1 MKNEERRDGLVLSD
15 DEEEDDEDVVEDED
29 EEELEGSPQKSGKTI
44 LDIGV
49 VPFEPVTTG
58 SGNVAEKEGR
68 LKKAI
73 LERVKPEELAELA
86 KDRRDRLVTLT
97 VLFFLWKGSAKVSN
111 TRSVKDL
118 DNLLKI
124 VLDVLKLGPQGLGI
138 VEEDSY
144 VCEVYSAKSLVDEE
158 KEEGYR
164 IIVEEYEDPAMLGL
178 LKRFYAGF
186 KK

>member
-1 MKNEERRDGLVLSD
+1 MSD
-15 DEEEDDEDVVEDED
+15 DDKADEEL
-29 EEELEGSPQKSGKTI
+29 EEELEESPQGAGQGGKTI
-44 LDIGV
+44 LDIAV

-58 SGNVAEKEGR
+58 SGQKIAEKEEK

-73 LERVKPEELAELA
+73 LEKVKPDELKQLAENR
-86 KDRRDRLVTLT
+86 KERLVTLT
-97 VLFFLWKGSAKVSN
+97 VLFFLRKGSPKVTN

-138 VEEDSY
+138 IEEDSY
-144 VCEVYSAKSLVDEE
+144 VCEVYSAKSMVDDE

-164 IIVEEYEDPAMLGL
+164 IIVEEFEDAPMLAA
-178 LKRFYAGF
+178 LKKFYSGS

>member
-1 MKNEERRDGLVLSD
+1 VSGD
-15 DEEEDDEDVVEDED
+15 DEEDEELD
-29 EEELEGSPQKSGKTI
+29 EELEESPQGQGGKTI
-44 LDIGV
+44 LDIAV

-58 SGNVAEKEGR
+58 SGQKIAEKEER

-73 LERVKPEELAELA
+73 LEKVKPEELKELA
-86 KDRRDRLVTLT
+86 ENRKERLVTLT
-97 VLFFLWKGSAKVSN
+97 VLFFLWKGSPKVTN

-138 VEEDSY
+138 IEEDSY
-144 VCEVYSAKSLVDEE
+144 VCEVYSAKQLVDEE

-164 IIVEEYEDPAMLGL
+164 IIVEEYEDDAMLGA
-178 LKRFYAGF
+178 LKRFYSTT

>member
-1 MKNEERRDGLVLSD
+1 MLGLGEDEEMEEL
-15 DEEEDDEDVVEDED
+15 DEEEAG
-29 EEELEGSPQKSGKTI
+29 EGPQKGGRTI
-44 LDIGV
+44 LDIAV

-58 SGNVAEKEGR
+58 SGQGIAEKEGR

-73 LERVKPEELAELA
+73 LDRVKPDELAGLA
-86 KDRRDRLVTLT
+86 EKRADRLVTLT

-138 VEEDSY
+138 IEEDSY
-144 VCEVYSAKSLVDEE
+144 VCEVYSAKQLVDDE

-164 IIVEEYEDPAMLGL
+164 IIVEEYEDDAMLAV
-178 LKRFYAGF
+178 LKKFHSGS

>member
-1 MKNEERRDGLVLSD
+1 MSPD
-15 DEEEDDEDVVEDED
+15 DEA
-29 EEELEGSPQKSGKTI
+29 EEELDKEMEEEEEGAPEQGKGGKTL
-44 LDIGV
+44 LDINV
-49 VPFEPVTTG
+49 TPFEPVTG
-58 SGNVAEKEGR
+58 SGQNVVEKEAR

-73 LERVKPEELAELA
+73 MDRVKPDALAELA
-86 KDRRDRLVTLT
+86 KNRADRLVTLT
-97 VLFFLWKGSAKVSN
+97 VLFFLWKGSPKVTN

-124 VLDVLKLGPQGLGI
+124 VLEVLKLGPNGLGI

-144 VCEVYSAKSLVDEE
+144 VCEVYSAKQIVDDE

-164 IIVEEYEDPAMLGL
+164 IIVEEYEDEAMMGV
-178 LKRFYAGF
+178 LKKFYAGG

>member
-1 MKNEERRDGLVLSD
+1 MS
-15 DEEEDDEDVVEDED
+15 
-29 EEELEGSPQKSGKTI
+29 EEELEEEMEEEEEEETESSQGQGKTV
-44 LDIGV
+44 LDINIT
-49 VPFEPVTTG
+49 PFEPATTG
-58 SGNVAEKEGR
+58 SGGNIAEKEAR

-73 LERVKPEELAELA
+73 MERVKPDDLAQLVKSRA
-86 KDRRDRLVTLT
+86 DRLVTLT
-97 VLFFLWKGSAKVSN
+97 VLFFLWKGSPKVTN
-111 TRSVKDL
+111 TRAVKDL

-144 VCEVYSAKSLVDEE
+144 VCEVYSAKQLVDDE

-164 IIVEEYEDPAMLGL
+164 IIVEEYQDDAMLAL
-178 LKRFYAGF
+178 LKRSHTTS

>member
-1 MKNEERRDGLVLSD
+1 M
-15 DEEEDDEDVVEDED
+15 EEDMD
-29 EEELEGSPQKSGKTI
+29 EEELEDSPQKGGKTI
-44 LDIGV
+44 LDIAV
-49 VPFEPVTTG
+49 VPFEPVTTE
-58 SGNVAEKEGR
+58 SGQGIAEKEGR

-73 LERVKPEELAELA
+73 LDRVKPEELTELT
-86 KDRRDRLVTLT
+86 KDRADRLVTLT
-97 VLFFLWKGSAKVSN
+97 VLFFLWKGSPKVTN

-138 VEEDSY
+138 IEEDSY
-144 VCEVYSAKSLVDEE
+144 VCEVYSAKQLVDDE

-164 IIVEEYEDPAMLGL
+164 IIVEEFEDDAMLRA
-178 LKRFYAGF
+178 LKKFYSGS

>member
-1 MKNEERRDGLVLSD
+1 VSGDDVA
-15 DEEEDDEDVVEDED
+15 DEEID
-29 EEELEGSPQKSGKTI
+29 EELDESPQGQGGKTI
-44 LDIGV
+44 LDIAV
-49 VPFEPVTTG
+49 VPFEPLTTG
-58 SGNVAEKEGR
+58 SGQKIAEKEDR

-73 LERVKPEELAELA
+73 LERVKPEELKELA
-86 KDRRDRLVTLT
+86 ENRKERLVTLT
-97 VLFFLWKGSAKVSN
+97 VLFFLWKGSPKVTN

-138 VEEDSY
+138 IEEDSY
-144 VCEVYSAKSLVDEE
+144 VCEVYSAKQLVDDE

-164 IIVEEYEDPAMLGL
+164 IIVEEYEDDAMLGT
-178 LKRFYAGF
+178 LKRFYSTT

>member
-1 MKNEERRDGLVLSD
+1 MSGD
-15 DEEEDDEDVVEDED
+15 DEAD
-29 EEELEGSPQKSGKTI
+29 EELDEELGESPGGEGQGGKTI
-44 LDIGV
+44 LDIAV

-58 SGNVAEKEGR
+58 SGQKIAEKEDR

-73 LERVKPEELAELA
+73 LERVKPGELAELSKNRA
-86 KDRRDRLVTLT
+86 DRLVTLT
-97 VLFFLWKGSAKVSN
+97 VIFSLWKGSPKVTN

-138 VEEDSY
+138 IQEDSY
-144 VCEVYSAKSLVDEE
+144 VCEIYSVKQLVDDE

-164 IIVEEYEDPAMLGL
+164 IIVEEFEDDAMLGA
-178 LKRFYAGF
+178 LKRFYSTT

>member
-1 MKNEERRDGLVLSD
+1 MAEEEEL
-15 DEEEDDEDVVEDED
+15 DEEE
-29 EEELEGSPQKSGKTI
+29 EESPQGQGKTI
-44 LDIGV
+44 LDINV
-49 VPFEPVTTG
+49 VPFEPATTG
-58 SGNVAEKEGR
+58 SGQNLAEKEGR

-73 LERVKPEELAELA
+73 MERVKPDELAQLA
-86 KDRRDRLVTLT
+86 KNRADRLVTLT
-97 VLFFLWKGSAKVSN
+97 VLFFLWKGSPKVTN
-111 TRSVKDL
+111 TRAVKDL

-144 VCEVYSAKSLVDEE
+144 VCEVYSAKQLVDDE

-164 IIVEEYEDPAMLGL
+164 IIVEEYEDDKMLAL
-178 LKRFYAGF
+178 LKRSHSAP

>member
-1 MKNEERRDGLVLSD
+1 MSGDDVA
-15 DEEEDDEDVVEDED
+15 DEEID
-29 EEELEGSPQKSGKTI
+29 EELDESPQGQGGKTI
-44 LDIGV
+44 LDIAV
-49 VPFEPVTTG
+49 VPFEPLTTG
-58 SGNVAEKEGR
+58 SGQKIAEKEDR

-73 LERVKPEELAELA
+73 LERVKPEELKELA
-86 KDRRDRLVTLT
+86 ENRKERLVTLT
-97 VLFFLWKGSAKVSN
+97 VLFFLWKGSPKVTN

-138 VEEDSY
+138 IEEDSY
-144 VCEVYSAKSLVDEE
+144 VCEVYSAKQLVDDE

-164 IIVEEYEDPAMLGL
+164 IIVEEYEDDAMLGT
-178 LKRFYAGF
+178 LKRFYSTT

>member
-1 MKNEERRDGLVLSD
+1 VSGD
-15 DEEEDDEDVVEDED
+15 DEADEELDDEVEE
-29 EEELEGSPQKSGKTI
+29 SPQGQGGKTI
-44 LDIGV
+44 LDIAV
-49 VPFEPVTTG
+49 VPFEPLTTG
-58 SGNVAEKEGR
+58 SGQKIAEKEDR

-73 LERVKPEELAELA
+73 LERVKPEELKELA
-86 KDRRDRLVTLT
+86 ENRKERLVTLT
-97 VLFFLWKGSAKVSN
+97 VLFFLWKGSPKITN

-138 VEEDSY
+138 IEEDSY
-144 VCEVYSAKSLVDEE
+144 VCEVYSAKQLVDDE

-164 IIVEEYEDPAMLGL
+164 IIVEEYEDDAMLGT
-178 LKRFYAGF
+178 LKRFYSTT

>member
-1 MKNEERRDGLVLSD
+1 MS
-15 DEEEDDEDVVEDED
+15 DEEGVEEEMD
-29 EEELEGSPQKSGKTI
+29 EELEESPQSKEGKTI
-44 LDIGV
+44 LDINV

-58 SGNVAEKEGR
+58 SGQNIAEKEGR

-73 LERVKPEELAELA
+73 LDRIKPEELAELA
-86 KDRRDRLVTLT
+86 KNRADRLVTLT
-97 VLFFLWKGSAKVSN
+97 VLFFLWKGSPKVTN

-138 VEEDSY
+138 IEEDSY
-144 VCEVYSAKSLVDEE
+144 VSELYSAKQLVDNER
-158 KEEGYR
+158 EEGYR
-164 IIVEEYEDPAMLGL
+164 IIVEEFEDDAMLAA
-178 LKRFYAGF
+178 LKKFYSGT

>member
-1 MKNEERRDGLVLSD
+1 MEL
-15 DEEEDDEDVVEDED
+15 DEEEVE
-29 EEELEGSPQKSGKTI
+29 EGPQKGGKTI
-44 LDIGV
+44 LDIAV

-58 SGNVAEKEGR
+58 SGQGIAEKQAR
-68 LKKAI
+68 LRKAI
-73 LERVKPEELAELA
+73 MDRVKPDELAGLA
-86 KDRRDRLVTLT
+86 EKRPDRLVTLT

-144 VCEVYSAKSLVDEE
+144 VCEVYSAKQLVDYE

-164 IIVEEYEDPAMLGL
+164 IIVEEYEDDAMLAVLKKFHSGL
-178 LKRFYAGF
+178 

>member
-1 MKNEERRDGLVLSD
+1 VSGD
-15 DEEEDDEDVVEDED
+15 DEAGEELDDEVDE
-29 EEELEGSPQKSGKTI
+29 SPQGQGGKTI
-44 LDIGV
+44 LDIAV
-49 VPFEPVTTG
+49 VPFEPLTTG
-58 SGNVAEKEGR
+58 SGQKIAEKEDR

-73 LERVKPEELAELA
+73 LELVKPEELKELA
-86 KDRRDRLVTLT
+86 ENRKERLVTLT
-97 VLFFLWKGSAKVSN
+97 VLFFLWKGSPKITN

-138 VEEDSY
+138 IEEDSY
-144 VCEVYSAKSLVDEE
+144 VCEVYSAKQLVDDE

-164 IIVEEYEDPAMLGL
+164 IIVEEYEDDAMLGT
-178 LKRFYAGF
+178 LKRFYSTT

>member
-1 MKNEERRDGLVLSD
+1 MSGD
-15 DEEEDDEDVVEDED
+15 DEADEELDDEVEE
-29 EEELEGSPQKSGKTI
+29 SPQGQGGKTI
-44 LDIGV
+44 LDIAV
-49 VPFEPVTTG
+49 VPFEPLTTG
-58 SGNVAEKEGR
+58 SGQKIAEKEDR

-73 LERVKPEELAELA
+73 LERVKPEELKELA
-86 KDRRDRLVTLT
+86 ENRKERLVTLT
-97 VLFFLWKGSAKVSN
+97 VLFFLWKGSPKITN

-138 VEEDSY
+138 IEEDSY
-144 VCEVYSAKSLVDEE
+144 VCEVYSAKQLVDDE

-164 IIVEEYEDPAMLGL
+164 IIVEEYEDDAMLGT
-178 LKRFYAGF
+178 LKRFYSTT

>member
-1 MKNEERRDGLVLSD
+1 LG
-15 DEEEDDEDVVEDED
+15 D
-29 EEELEGSPQKSGKTI
+29 EEELEEEMDKEEEGEEESPQSQGKTI
-44 LDIGV
+44 LDINV

-58 SGNVAEKEGR
+58 SGQNIGEKEGR

-73 LERVKPEELAELA
+73 MERLKPDELAELA
-86 KDRRDRLVTLT
+86 KNRADRLVTLT
-97 VLFFLWKGSAKVSN
+97 VLFFLWKGSPKVTN
-111 TRSVKDL
+111 TRPVKDL

-138 VEEDSY
+138 IEEDSY
-144 VCEVYSAKSLVDEE
+144 VCEVYSAKSLVDSE

-164 IIVEEYEDPAMLGL
+164 IIVEEFQDDAMLGV
-178 LKRFYAGF
+178 LKKFHAGA

>member
-1 MKNEERRDGLVLSD
+1 MD
-15 DEEEDDEDVVEDED
+15 
-29 EEELEGSPQKSGKTI
+29 EELEGSPQSKDGKTI
-44 LDIGV
+44 LDINV

-58 SGNVAEKEGR
+58 SGQNISDKEGR

-73 LERVKPEELAELA
+73 LERIKPDELAELA
-86 KDRRDRLVTLT
+86 KNRADRLVTLT
-97 VLFFLWKGSAKVSN
+97 VLFFLWKGSPKVTN

-124 VLDVLKLGPQGLGI
+124 VLDVLTLGPQGMGI
-138 VEEDSY
+138 IEEDSY
-144 VCEVYSAKSLVDEE
+144 VCEVYSAKQLVDDE

-164 IIVEEYEDPAMLGL
+164 IIVEEYEDDAMLRV
-178 LKRFYAGF
+178 LKKFHAAL

>member
-1 MKNEERRDGLVLSD
+1 MDK
-15 DEEEDDEDVVEDED
+15 EEEG
-29 EEELEGSPQKSGKTI
+29 EEESPQSQGKTI
-44 LDIGV
+44 LDINV

-58 SGNVAEKEGR
+58 SGQNISDKEGR

-73 LERVKPEELAELA
+73 MERLKPDELAELSKNRA
-86 KDRRDRLVTLT
+86 DRLVTLT
-97 VLFFLWKGSAKVSN
+97 VLFFLWKGSPKVTN
-111 TRSVKDL
+111 TRPVKDL

-138 VEEDSY
+138 IEEDSY
-144 VCEVYSAKSLVDEE
+144 VCEVYSAKSIVDSE

-164 IIVEEYEDPAMLGL
+164 IIVEEFQDDPMLGV
-178 LKRFYAGF
+178 LKKFHASA

>member
-1 MKNEERRDGLVLSD
+1 M
-15 DEEEDDEDVVEDED
+15 D
-29 EEELEGSPQKSGKTI
+29 EEELEDSPQKGGKTI
-44 LDIGV
+44 LDIAV

-58 SGNVAEKEGR
+58 SGQGIAEKEGR

-73 LERVKPEELAELA
+73 LDRVKPEELAQLT
-86 KDRRDRLVTLT
+86 KDRADRLVTLT

-138 VEEDSY
+138 IEEDSY
-144 VCEVYSAKSLVDEE
+144 VCEVYSAKQLVDHE

-164 IIVEEYEDPAMLGL
+164 IIVEEYEDDAMLVV
-178 LKRFYAGF
+178 LKRFYSGT

>member
-1 MKNEERRDGLVLSD
+1 MAE
-15 DEEEDDEDVVEDED
+15 
-29 EEELEGSPQKSGKTI
+29 EEELEEEIDEELEESPQGEGQGKTI
-44 LDIGV
+44 LDINV

-58 SGNVAEKEGR
+58 SGQNIPEKEGR

-73 LERVKPEELAELA
+73 MERIKPDELAELA
-86 KDRRDRLVTLT
+86 KNRADRLVTLT
-97 VLFFLWKGSAKVSN
+97 VLFFLWKGSPKVTN

-138 VEEDSY
+138 IEEDSY
-144 VCEVYSAKSLVDEE
+144 VCEVYSAKSLVDSE

-164 IIVEEYEDPAMLGL
+164 IIVEEFQDDAMLGV
-178 LKRFYAGF
+178 LKKFRAGA